1 MKLDKRYL
9 SAVCAAVIMAGAL
22 VSCGSYE
29 FPADK
34 IYTLFPV
41 TETNGDNDSDINR
54 TLSPASSDEAANSR
68 NADGDGGANGANGA
82 YGSNGANGSGSGSR
96 SAAGAGD
103 VPTKDGED
111 GKAEDENSKDG
122 KAGNG
127 GKSADDDKDK
137 DGDGKED
144 GAKTTTKSTTK
155 KKTTTTTTQ
164 ATEAPAPVTA
174 APQQT
179 PAQTQAPQ
187 TVYVPPTTTTQI
199 TQAQT
204 AAPQQTQAPKQTQA
218 TAGSEAPANPYAK
231 QIIEIKGNADQE
243 ECLKYVNEE
252 RKKLGL
258 SPLIL
263 EKDLCKAAEVRCN
276 DIQQLFDHERPNGQK
291 SSKYV
296 REVMG
301 SSKGGENIAN
311 GYYNAWEVMYLQEKY
326 TYTDSNGKQQTGWYY
341 GWMYTY
347 LKDGKDYLT
356 SKYSHKA
363 NILNPNYKRIGIAF
377 DPTSN
382 NWIQLFYG

>member
-54 TLSPASSDEAANSR
+54 TLSPASSDEAADSR
-68 NADGDGGANGANGA
+68 NADGSGGANGTNGA

-111 GKAEDENSKDG
+111 GKAEDESSKDG

-155 KKTTTTTTQ
+155 KKTTTTTQ

-174 APQQT
+174 APQQA

-187 TVYVPPTTTTQI
+187 TVYVPPETTTQI

-218 TAGSEAPANPYAK
+218 SAGSEAPANPYAK

-252 RKKLGL
+252 RKKMGL

-296 REVMG
+296 MEVMG

-311 GYYNAWEVMYLQEKY
+311 GYYNAWEVMYLKEPY
-326 TYTDSNGKQQTGWYY
+326 TYTENGVKKTGWYY

-347 LKDGKDYLT
+347 LEGKTHRD
-356 SKYSHKA
+356 
-363 NILNPNYKRIGIAF
+363 NILDPVFKYIGIAYE
-377 DPTSN
+377 PSGGY
-382 NWIQLFYG
+382 WVQLFSN